1 MFCFIFNCYSQTSEK
16 DDENRLYNSVWYAES
31 NLHSDADSLRFISNK
46 QVKYY
51 LSELGADFISEYKI
65 ENNILT
71 ILTDLSSFESAESNW
86 FSPNLKLRFKIHK
99 DSLELIYL
107 ANFEKKWIE
116 ASEMRYQVLNNFKKK
131 KD

>member
-31 NLHSDADSLRFISNK
+31 NLHPDADSLRFISNK

-86 FSPNLKLRFKIHK
+86 FSPNLKLRFKIIKIHWNLYI
-99 DSLELIYL
+99 SQIL
-107 ANFEKKWIE
+107 KK
-116 ASEMRYQVLNNFKKK
+116 SGLKLQKCVTKF
-131 KD
+131 